1 MANVTEHQ
9 GDLPLNAKT
18 EEGEL
23 ESLRRARATLETIFA
38 ECRAAGYDGS
48 TTMVEF
54 IKTRL
59 QAIEPVKIAVAA
71 DIPFAGDDVVFIDM
85 ADQPDRE
92 VLSTILRW
100 VFEPE
105 AFCFVG
111 SAPEWVR
118 ELAMAGYR
126 VYELPAETA
135 LMSGQRSLKPHPS
148 CIGVLWLEVKVGEV
162 AAKLN

>member
-1 MANVTEHQ
+1 MANTAVRP
-9 GDLPLNAKT
+9 GDQPLSAQT
-18 EEGEL
+18 DAGDM
-23 ESLRRARATLETIFA
+23 ESSRRARAALETIFA

-54 IKTRL
+54 INNRL
-59 QAIEPVKIAVAA
+59 QDVPPVKIVLAG

-100 VFEPE
+100 EFEPE

-111 SAPEWVR
+111 SAPEWGSD
-118 ELAMAGYR
+118 LAMAGYR
-126 VYELPAETA
+126 VYELPGQTA
-135 LMSGQRSLKPHPS
+135 LMNGQRTLKPHPS
-148 CIGVLWLEVKVGEV
+148 SIGVLWLEVKVGEV
-162 AAKLN
+162 TAKLN